1 MAEEKNHRNLKQDI
15 QIVRLEEQL
24 KASNAAKETAYRELE
39 RRLEGMNEFRA
50 QLNSQAQSFVT
61 KAELCAVEERLN
73 GELKLLR
80 NTTDW
85 IIRIFILGILVA
97 IAMKL
102 FV

>member
-1 MAEEKNHRNLKQDI
+1 MTKNKNSHQDI

-24 KASNAAKETAYRELE
+24 KASNNAKDTAYKELE

-50 QLNSQAQSFVT
+50 QLNLQAQTFVT
-61 KAELCAVEERLN
+61 QAELCATEERLN

>member
-1 MAEEKNHRNLKQDI
+1 MTKNKNSHQDI

-24 KASNAAKETAYRELE
+24 KASNSAKETAYRELE

-50 QLNSQAQSFVT
+50 QLNLQAQTFVT

-85 IIRIFILGILVA
+85 IVRIVIFGILIAVALKIFIP
-97 IAMKL
+97 
-102 FV
+102 